1 VMDDMA
7 TTDEDTPVNIDVLDN
22 DDFDPNSDVEV
33 TDVTNPANGT
43 VTINPDGTVD
53 YTPDPDFCGTDTF
66 DYTVTITN
74 ADGSTATETATVTIE
89 VACADDVMDDMATT
103 DEDTPVNIDVLDN
116 DDFDPNSDVEVT
128 DVTDPANGT
137 VTINPDGTVDYT
149 PDPDFCGTDTFDYTV
164 TITNADGSTTT
175 ETATVTIEVAC
186 ADDVMDDMATTDED
200 TPVNIDVLD
209 NDDFDPNSD
218 VEVTD
223 VTDPANGTVTIN
235 PDGTVD
241 YTPDPDFCG
250 TDTFDYTVTI
260 TNADGSTTTE
270 TATVTIEVICVN
282 EAIEITK
289 TSTYDPVTGIITYT
303 YTVENTGDVTVFDI
317 EVVEDAGAFTGTGV
331 LPVPVYEMGGTDED
345 GEGDAFDL
353 LPGESLTFTAD
364 YVVTQADIDAGVIEN
379 QAGAIGF
386 EENGSPVEDT
396 ASDDGDDTDG
406 NTDDDVTVT
415 DVSEAP
421 DGNIDLEKIA
431 EVIDTNG
438 NGIIDAG
445 DEILYTFIVTNN
457 GNVDLTG
464 ITITDNNVT
473 VVGGPIDL
481 AVGESDSTTFTAIY
495 VITQDDVEEGGVIN
509 TAIAEGTD
517 PDGTIITDTSDD
529 PEDSTNTD
537 TDNDGDFEDPTIT
550 IIPQLPSIELI
561 KVGVFVDINANG
573 FADVGDQIQYTF
585 TVTNT
590 GNVIIEGV
598 TVTDNNVTVIGDP
611 VDLLPGESADFTA
624 IYIITEDD
632 IEAGEVVNTATAI
645 GLDRGGDVVTDVS
658 DDPTDTTDTDVEGD
672 GDADDPTVTILDTE
686 EPGVEEIVVH
696 NGISLGED
704 GQNDTFIISGIENF
718 PDNTVK
724 IFNRW
729 GVLVYEADGYGQ
741 NGNQFR
747 GLSNG
752 RATIS
757 QDKFLPVGT
766 YYWTLE
772 YVDNSGQTRT
782 SAGYLYIQR

>member
-1 VMDDMA
+1 VD
-7 TTDEDTPVNIDVLDN
+7 IDVLDN
-22 DDFDPNSDVEV
+22 DTFDPNSDVEV
-33 TDVTNPANGT
+33 
-43 VTINPDGTVD
+43 I
-53 YTPDPDFCGTDTF
+53 
-66 DYTVTITN
+66 
-74 ADGSTATETATVTIE
+74 
-89 VACADDVMDDMATT
+89 
-103 DEDTPVNIDVLDN
+103 
-116 DDFDPNSDVEVT
+116 

-137 VTINPDGTVDYT
+137 VTINADGTVTYT
-149 PDPDFCGTDTFDYTV
+149 PDPNFCGTDTFDYTV
-164 TITNADGSTTT
+164 EVTNPDGSTTT
-175 ETATVTIEVAC
+175 ETATVI
-186 ADDVMDDMATTDED
+186 
-200 TPVNIDVLD
+200 
-209 NDDFDPNSD
+209 
-218 VEVTD
+218 
-223 VTDPANGTVTIN
+223 
-235 PDGTVD
+235 VD
-241 YTPDPDFCG
+241 
-250 TDTFDYTVTI
+250 
-260 TNADGSTTTE
+260 
-270 TATVTIEVICVN
+270 VICVT

-289 TSTYDPVTGIITYT
+289 TSVYDPVTGIITYT

-317 EVVEDAGAFTGTGV
+317 EVIEDAGIFTGTGT
-331 LPVPVYEMGGTDED
+331 LPVPVYDMGGTDED
-345 GEGDAFDL
+345 GEADAFDL

-364 YVVTQADIDAGVIEN
+364 YVVTQADIDAGTIEN

-386 EENGSPVEDT
+386 EENGSQVEDT
-396 ASDDGDDTDG
+396 ASDNGDDTDG
-406 NTDDDVTVT
+406 NTEDDVTIT
-415 DVSEAP
+415 IIPQNP

-445 DEILYTFIVTNN
+445 DEIVYTFIVTNN

-464 ITITDNNVT
+464 ITITDDMVT
-473 VVGGPIDL
+473 VTGGPIDL
-481 AVGESDSTTFTAIY
+481 LVGESDSTTFTATY
-495 VITQDDVEEGGVIN
+495 VITQTDVENGGVVNIA
-509 TAIAEGTD
+509 TAEGTD
-517 PDGTIITDTSDD
+517 PDGTLITDTSDD
-529 PEDSTNTD
+529 PNDTSNTD
-537 TDNDGDFEDPTIT
+537 PDNDGDFEDPTVT
-550 IIPQLPSIELI
+550 VIPQLPSIELI

-590 GNVIIEGV
+590 GNVILEGV
-598 TVTDNNVTVIGDP
+598 TVDDDLVTVIGDP

-624 IYIITEDD
+624 VYVITENDV
-632 IEAGEVVNTATAI
+632 ANGEVVNTASTTGFDTLGNAVI
-645 GLDRGGDVVTDVS
+645 DIS
-658 DDPTDTTDTDVEGD
+658 DDPTDTTDVDVEGD
-672 GDADDPTVTILDTE
+672 GDADDPTVTILDTT
-686 EPGVEEIVVH
+686 EPPTDEIIVH

-772 YVDNSGQTRT
+772 YVDNGGQTRT

>member
-1 VMDDMA
+1 
-7 TTDEDTPVNIDVLDN
+7 
-22 DDFDPNSDVEV
+22 SDVEV
-33 TDVTNPANGT
+33 TEVTDPANGT
-43 VTINPDGTVD
+43 VTINADGTVD

-66 DYTVTITN
+66 DYTVTVTN
-74 ADGSTATETATVTIE
+74 ADGSTSTETATVT
-89 VACADDVMDDMATT
+89 
-103 DEDTPVNIDVLDN
+103 
-116 DDFDPNSDVEVT
+116 VT
-128 DVTDPANGT
+128 
-137 VTINPDGTVDYT
+137 
-149 PDPDFCGTDTFDYTV
+149 
-164 TITNADGSTTT
+164 
-175 ETATVTIEVAC
+175 
-186 ADDVMDDMATTDED
+186 
-200 TPVNIDVLD
+200 
-209 NDDFDPNSD
+209 
-218 VEVTD
+218 
-223 VTDPANGTVTIN
+223 
-235 PDGTVD
+235 
-241 YTPDPDFCG
+241 
-250 TDTFDYTVTI
+250 
-260 TNADGSTTTE
+260 
-270 TATVTIEVICVN
+270 VICVN

-317 EVVEDAGAFTGTGV
+317 EVIEDAGAFTGTGV
-331 LPVPVYEMGGTDED
+331 LPVPVYDMGGTDED

-364 YVVTQADIDAGVIEN
+364 YVVTQDDIDAGIIEN
-379 QAGAIGF
+379 QAGTIGF

-396 ASDDGDDTDG
+396 ASDNGDDTDG
-406 NTDDDVTVT
+406 NTEDDVTVT
-415 DVSEAP
+415 DVSENP
-421 DGNIDLEKIA
+421 EGNIDLEKIA
-431 EVIDTNG
+431 EVVDANG

-445 DEILYTFIVTNN
+445 DEIVYTFIVTNN

-464 ITITDNNVT
+464 ITITDDIVT
-473 VVGGPIDL
+473 VIGGPIDL
-481 AVGESDSTTFTAIY
+481 AIGESDSTTFTAVY
-495 VITQDDVEEGGVIN
+495 VITQDDVEAGGVVN
-509 TAIAEGTD
+509 TAIAEGTS
-517 PDGTIITDTSDD
+517 PDGTIITDSSDD
-529 PEDSTNTD
+529 PDDPTNTD
-537 TDNDGDFEDPTIT
+537 TDNDGDFEDPTVT

-561 KVGVFVDINANG
+561 KTGEFVDINANG

-598 TVTDNNVTVIGDP
+598 IVTDDLVTVVGDP

-624 IYIITEDD
+624 TYVITEEDV
-632 IEAGEVVNTATAI
+632 EAGEVVNTATAI
-645 GLDRGGDVVTDVS
+645 GLDRGGVTVTDIS

-672 GDADDPTVTILDTE
+672 GDADDPTVTILDTT
-686 EPGVEEIVVH
+686 EPPTDEIIVH
-696 NGISLGED
+696 NGISIGED

-729 GVLVYEADGYGQ
+729 GVLVYEAEGYGQ

-772 YVDNSGQTRT
+772 YVDNGGQTRT

>member
-1 VMDDMA
+1 GTDTFDYTVEVTNPDGSTATETATVIVEVACVDDVMDD
-7 TTDEDTPVNIDVLDN
+7 TVSTDEDTPVDIDVLDN
-22 DDFDPNSDVEV
+22 DTFDPNSDVEV
-33 TDVTNPANGT
+33 IDVTDPSNGT
-43 VTINPDGTVD
+43 VTINADGTVT

-66 DYTVTITN
+66 DYTVEVTN
-74 ADGSTATETATVTIE
+74 PDGSTATETATVI
-89 VACADDVMDDMATT
+89 
-103 DEDTPVNIDVLDN
+103 
-116 DDFDPNSDVEVT
+116 
-128 DVTDPANGT
+128 
-137 VTINPDGTVDYT
+137 VD
-149 PDPDFCGTDTFDYTV
+149 
-164 TITNADGSTTT
+164 
-175 ETATVTIEVAC
+175 
-186 ADDVMDDMATTDED
+186 
-200 TPVNIDVLD
+200 
-209 NDDFDPNSD
+209 
-218 VEVTD
+218 
-223 VTDPANGTVTIN
+223 
-235 PDGTVD
+235 
-241 YTPDPDFCG
+241 
-250 TDTFDYTVTI
+250 
-260 TNADGSTTTE
+260 
-270 TATVTIEVICVN
+270 VICVT

-289 TSTYDPVTGIITYT
+289 TSVYDPVTGIITYT

-317 EVVEDAGAFTGTGV
+317 EVIEDAGIFTGTGT
-331 LPVPVYEMGGTDED
+331 LPVPVYDMGGTDED
-345 GEGDAFDL
+345 GEADAFDL

-364 YVVTQADIDAGVIEN
+364 YVVTQADIDAGTIEN

-386 EENGSPVEDT
+386 EENGSQVEDT
-396 ASDDGDDTDG
+396 ASDNGDDTDG
-406 NTDDDVTVT
+406 NTEDDVTIT
-415 DVSEAP
+415 IIPQNP

-445 DEILYTFIVTNN
+445 DEIVYTFIVTNN

-464 ITITDNNVT
+464 ITITDDMVT
-473 VVGGPIDL
+473 VTGGPIDL
-481 AVGESDSTTFTAIY
+481 LVGESDSTTFTATY
-495 VITQDDVEEGGVIN
+495 VITQTDVENGGVVNIA
-509 TAIAEGTD
+509 TAEGTD
-517 PDGTIITDTSDD
+517 PDGTLITDTSDD
-529 PEDSTNTD
+529 PNDTSNTD
-537 TDNDGDFEDPTIT
+537 PDNDGDFEDPTVT
-550 IIPQLPSIELI
+550 VIPQLPSIELI

-590 GNVIIEGV
+590 GNVILEGV
-598 TVTDNNVTVIGDP
+598 TVDDDLVTVIGDP

-624 IYIITEDD
+624 VYVITENDV
-632 IEAGEVVNTATAI
+632 ANGEVVNTASTTGFDTLGNAVI
-645 GLDRGGDVVTDVS
+645 DIS
-658 DDPTDTTDTDVEGD
+658 DDPTDTTDVDVEGD
-672 GDADDPTVTILDTE
+672 GDADDPTVTILDTT
-686 EPGVEEIVVH
+686 EPPTDEIIVH

-772 YVDNSGQTRT
+772 YVDNGGQTRT